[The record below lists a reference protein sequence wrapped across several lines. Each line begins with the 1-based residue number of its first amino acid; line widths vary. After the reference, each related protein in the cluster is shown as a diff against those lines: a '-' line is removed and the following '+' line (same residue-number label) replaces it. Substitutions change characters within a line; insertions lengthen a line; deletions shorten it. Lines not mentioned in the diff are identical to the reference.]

1 MVATR
6 ADKRA
11 SIASRNPLIDR
22 GILKQVLSYSGA
34 GEFIFYAPISKLW
47 LACYRAVPAHE
58 VMGKD
63 TACCKQDFKAL
74 PKMTLRRAV
83 YASAARVKV
92 AHAAG
97 LRFDADGKELQ
108 FYSGRNATVA
118 ALAEAHRLGM
128 PFSTST
134 MNGAAYSGE
143 LSTVIWLNTVH
154 ECAFNADTTTC
165 SARRGHIEVL
175 RWLKQQ
181 GAAFDAGTM
190 FYAALHGQQLACAYL
205 RAEGCDWDEAA
216 TYGAAFNC
224 HWGTVRWL
232 HEQGCPWVPKQMCL
246 KAAQQG
252 DISSMTYLSQHEE
265 SVPSYVLSD
274 MLNAAGSKG
283 HLAAVQWLRQQHGA
297 EWPRALCHL
306 GVQWSGNT
314 LEWARAEGCDSP
326 LELNGT

>member
-1 MVATR
+1 MVAAR
-6 ADKRA
+6 AGKRA
-11 SIASRNPLIDR
+11 AVDSSNSLSDG
-22 GILKQVLSYSGA
+22 GILKQVLSYAGA

-47 LACYRAVPAHE
+47 LECYRAVPAHE
-58 VMGKD
+58 VVRD
-63 TACCKQDFKAL
+63 DAICCLQNLRVL

-97 LRFDADGKELQ
+97 LRFDADDETLQ
-108 FYSGRNATVA
+108 FYNGRTASVA
-118 ALAEAHRLGM
+118 VLAEAHRLGM
-128 PFSTST
+128 PVSTST

-143 LSTVIWLNTVH
+143 LSTVIWLYTVH
-154 ECAFNADTTTC
+154 NCAFDTQTSAY
-165 SARRGHIEVL
+165 SARGGHFEVL

-181 GAAFDAGTM
+181 GAAFDADIM
-190 FYAALHGQQLACAYL
+190 FSAALHGQKLTCAYL

-216 TYGAAFNC
+216 AYGAALNG
-224 HWGTVRWL
+224 HWDTVRLL
-232 HEQGCPWVPKQMCL
+232 HEQGCPWFFKQMCL

-252 DISSMTYLSQHEE
+252 DISSMTYLFQHEE

-283 HLAAVQWLRQQHGA
+283 HLAAAQWLRQHHGA

-306 GVQWSGNT
+306 GVQWSGDT

-326 LELNGT
+326 LEL